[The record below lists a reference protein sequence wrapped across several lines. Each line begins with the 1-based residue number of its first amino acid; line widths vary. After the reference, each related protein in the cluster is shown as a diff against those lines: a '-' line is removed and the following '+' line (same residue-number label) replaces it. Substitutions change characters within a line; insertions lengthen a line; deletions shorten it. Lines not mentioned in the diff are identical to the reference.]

1 MNTLTVPAISTPAR
15 SQPNALKPPLPPQ
28 VRTKSRQPCPELP
41 ACHTQSLVPG
51 EQGPKDGDCPDCES
65 STSPGIHLKDNV
77 RLRETSRHFGQ
88 HLEGSQWCLGLCFWK
103 PSAGGGDR
111 GTVPKTAALG
121 TSNREE
127 PDARQRRNQSKRPG
141 LGVPAAQGAQ
151 EDPQYSPICFWKLV
165 FGQSFLLWVQ
175 YSSRNQVS

>member
-1 MNTLTVPAISTPAR
+1 MGWKLLEGRGEDLLPLCSHSTKHRARPAEMLRDECLRTAWMRSEHSHCPGCLHSSQEPA
-15 SQPNALKPPLPPQ
+15 QCPEPPLPPQ
-28 VRTKSRQPCPELP
+28 VQTKSRQPCPELP
-41 ACHTQSLVPG
+41 ACHTQPVVPS

-111 GTVPKTAALG
+111 GTVPKTSSSG
-121 TSNREE
+121 
-127 PDARQRRNQSKRPG
+127 NQQ
-141 LGVPAAQGAQ
+141 QGEA
-151 EDPQYSPICFWKLV
+151 
-165 FGQSFLLWVQ
+165 
-175 YSSRNQVS
+175 